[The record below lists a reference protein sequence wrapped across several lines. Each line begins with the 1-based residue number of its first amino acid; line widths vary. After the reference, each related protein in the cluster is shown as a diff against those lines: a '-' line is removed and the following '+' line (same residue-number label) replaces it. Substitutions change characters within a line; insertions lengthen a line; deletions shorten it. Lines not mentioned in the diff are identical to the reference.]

1 MLTRYLRYAT
11 LLPYLQADPG
21 DGGGGSNDDPAANDQ
36 DPEGD
41 KPLGEKGEAALKA
54 ERDARKA
61 AEKRAR
67 DAQKELDDL
76 KAAKVKADEE
86 EQAEQGRWKELAE
99 KREASLT
106 ETTTERDSLKAERD
120 EYKALLTADV
130 DASWKDLPEEVRE
143 AYDGEDDDVLAKK
156 RHMARMAKVIQKLTA
171 ESGTPGNGP
180 NPKPAGAGV
189 DTEADKR
196 ARAAMRPRL

>member
-106 ETTTERDSLKAERD
+106 ETTTERDSLKTRVETLEKLATDRLT
-120 EYKALLTADV
+120 ALLADIPKEIAELGPDESTPIEKRLEWAEKAAKAAGVTAPK
-130 DASWKDLPEEVRE
+130 S
-143 AYDGEDDDVLAKK
+143 
-156 RHMARMAKVIQKLTA
+156 
-171 ESGTPGNGP
+171 PGNGP
-180 NPKPAGAGV
+180 NPPPAGNGKP
-189 DTEADKR
+189 EI
-196 ARAAMRPRL
+196 PRVVPAERMW